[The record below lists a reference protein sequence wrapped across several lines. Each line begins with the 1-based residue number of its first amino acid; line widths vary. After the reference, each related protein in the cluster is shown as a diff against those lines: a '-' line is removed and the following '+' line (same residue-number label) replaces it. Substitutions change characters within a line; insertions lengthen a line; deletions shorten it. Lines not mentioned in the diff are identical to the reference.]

1 MQTLCQ
7 DYNLDVSFLKTKEA
21 RISALQTIPN
31 LQNVTLYIGKSSN
44 TNGTPVNWKGSH
56 VLSLGVMQRLL
67 CNHANCS

>member
-1 MQTLCQ
+1 MKTLCQ

-31 LQNVTLYIGKSSN
+31 LQNVTLGKSSN

-56 VLSLGVMQRLL
+56 VLSLGVM
-67 CNHANCS
+67 